1 MKGVMAM
8 PRGSRKSIEEQIADV
23 DSKVQELQEKKKE
36 LIAAKEQEDI
46 RKLLEAVRKA
56 GTTPE
61 ELVKQLLATSE
72 NK

>member
-1 MKGVMAM
+1 MS
-8 PRGSRKSIEEQIADV
+8 RGSRKSIEEQIADV
-23 DSKVQELQEKKKE
+23 DSKIQELQEKKKE

-46 RKLLEAVRKA
+46 RKLLDAVRKA